1 MSSFSV
7 FFSCFFLFLAFCI
20 VAWRVKSSFDIR
32 RARERHAVELL
43 NMAQRPF
50 ASHTVQFA
58 NGNTTLTAAAAA
70 PSSNRESRYR
80 TVFEGKS
87 KKKLMVHHP
96 EEAMNLLQ
104 NQQQSNELISISP
117 LAIEPLAVGGGQAAV
132 ATILIQ
138 MPQNQSLCFGCVL
151 TPHTQSHTD

>member
-1 MSSFSV
+1 M

-58 NGNTTLTAAAAA
+58 NGNTAIITNSSGAA
-70 PSSNRESRYR
+70 SNRGGESRYR
-80 TVFEGKS
+80 MFDAKS
-87 KKKLMVHHP
+87 QPNNKKKLLVHHHP
-96 EEAMNLLQ
+96 EETMNLLQ
-104 NQQQSNELISISP
+104 QQSVVESNCISP
-117 LAIEPLAVGGGQAAV
+117 LAIEPLAQSNVAV

-138 MPQNQSLCFGCVL
+138 MPQNQSICFGCVL
-151 TPHTQSHTD
+151 TPHTQSQQD